1 MSRARNTTTAPTG
14 SVAPLGLRLLPELRD
29 KIEAAA
35 RTNGRSLNAEVSA
48 RLQASFETPSTER
61 IQALELELAQQRV
74 ATAEERAKAIQYSLT
89 LMAVA
94 AHAPPAALA
103 NSPTVA
109 AIVKEVT
116 TNRNAKMLAAA
127 RQMLADAV
135 QTVADIDQQIAASQT
150 KPVKTQDAKKIK
162 RP

>member
-29 KIEAAA
+29 KIESAA
-35 RTNGRSLNAEVSA
+35 RTNGRSLNAEVSS
-48 RLQASFETPSTER
+48 RLQASFEPKTTER
-61 IQALELELAQQRV
+61 IQDLELEISKQRM
-74 ATAEERAKAIQYSLT
+74 ATAEERDKAIQYSLA

-94 AHAPPAALA
+94 AHVPPAALA

-127 RQMLADAV
+127 HQMLADAV
-135 QTVADIDQQIAASQT
+135 QTVVDIDQKISDSQT